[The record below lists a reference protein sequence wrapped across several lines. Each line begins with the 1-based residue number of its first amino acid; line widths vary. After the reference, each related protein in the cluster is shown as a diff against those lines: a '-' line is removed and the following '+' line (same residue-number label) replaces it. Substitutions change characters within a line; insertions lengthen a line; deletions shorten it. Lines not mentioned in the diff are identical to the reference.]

1 MSSLLKRTL
10 TSVALVVVLV
20 GGFLLHPLCC
30 AALMAFALAVMMTEF
45 YRMSLGR
52 GTHTIV
58 RILATFMGVITFLLF
73 FAIKLY
79 NVGLHTLL
87 PAFPLF
93 AILLAAIELDRDEGI
108 ERSIAQD
115 VCFPLVYLVPSF
127 MVSLML
133 LFDRAGAY
141 TPYLFIAVMVLVW
154 MNDVGA
160 YLIGMSFGQKAGSR
174 KLSPDV
180 SPNKSVAGL
189 VGGAVF
195 VLASAAGIYFT
206 GLFKLQLWHWLVAGV
221 LVVVFD
227 TFGDLFE
234 SLLKRHYGLKDSGNI
249 LVGHGGFLDRFDGA
263 LLAIPVVAV
272 FFILTG
278 AI

>member
-1 MSSLLKRTL
+1 VL
-10 TSVALVVVLV
+10 LVVVQV
-20 GGFLLHPLCC
+20 GGFILHPLCS
-30 AALMAFALAVMMTEF
+30 AALMAFVLAVMMTEF

-52 GTHTIV
+52 GTHTAV
-58 RILATFMGVITFLLF
+58 RILATCLAVAAFLLL
-73 FAIKLY
+73 FAVKLY
-79 NVGLHTLL
+79 KVGLHNLL
-87 PAFPLF
+87 LAFPLF
-93 AILLAAIELDRDEGI
+93 AILLAAIVMDKEGRI

-115 VCFPLVYLVPSF
+115 ICFPLVYLLPSM
-127 MVSLML
+127 MVSLLL
-133 LFDRAGAY
+133 LFDHTGAY

-160 YLIGMSFGQKAGSR
+160 YLIGMAFGQKACSK
-174 KLSPDV
+174 KLSPTI
-180 SPNKSVAGL
+180 SPKKSVAGL
-189 VGGAVF
+189 IGGAIF
-195 VLASAAGIYFT
+195 VIAAAAGIYFT
-206 GLFKLQLWHWLVAGV
+206 GLFSLQLWHWLVAGL

-249 LVGHGGFLDRFDGA
+249 LIGHGGFLDRFDGA

-272 FFILTG
+272 FFVLTG